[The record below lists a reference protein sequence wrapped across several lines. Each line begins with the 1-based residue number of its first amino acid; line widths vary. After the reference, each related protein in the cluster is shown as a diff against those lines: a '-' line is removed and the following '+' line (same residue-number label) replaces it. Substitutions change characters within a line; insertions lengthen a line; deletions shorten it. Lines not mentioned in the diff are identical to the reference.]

1 MNRCRS
7 GSAILPRVLSTHD
20 KRNSDPVMNKAQSRH
35 PLPRHLL
42 AGLATIMLMA
52 PLSTAHAAG
61 TGQGGVAV
69 RTSGSVQDTLGT
81 IKKMVAAN
89 GMMVMGELHQGQ
101 VLKMTGLNVESE
113 SIFVGN
119 PTVGKKLFSAEPG
132 AGVAVP
138 IRINVYRDSDG
149 GTVVRYVPPSHQLGS
164 FKSVKVKMVA
174 AMLDDKLKK
183 MVSMLPR

>member
-1 MNRCRS
+1 MYKTQTRRRLTS
-7 GSAILPRVLSTHD
+7 
-20 KRNSDPVMNKAQSRH
+20 
-35 PLPRHLL
+35 HLL
-42 AGLATIMLMA
+42 AGLATIMLVA
-52 PLSTAHAAG
+52 PVSSAQAAE
-61 TGQGGVAV
+61 THNGGIAV
-69 RTSGSVQDTLGT
+69 RTSGSVQETLGK

-101 VLKMTGLNVESE
+101 VLKMTGLSVESE

-119 PTVGKKLFSAEPG
+119 PAVGKKLFSAEPG

-138 IRINVYRDSDG
+138 IRINIYRDSDG
-149 GTVVRYVPPSHQLGS
+149 GTVVRYVPPSHQLGA